1 MSNLFS
7 GFSATTIFPDHDI
20 CFGDPTNTS
29 SICQIPSDTMIRFL
43 NISSPNAYLDV
54 YCNNPPADSC
64 AFGYCPNPDVASP
77 AVRYSTYFTSVVSA
91 ILVLYSPEDVQSSF
105 FAQLLNVYSLIVAA
119 VISIA
124 DHNLTKLHSVIALT
138 LAASP
143 LSLYLLL
150 YVFRSL
156 LGRQTR
162 LQTVFGPGMYLNRS
176 LVLLMLPLWA
186 SVLTFTALPTSTWK
200 FQQAACDTTVA
211 NNHIASLFFLPFILF
226 FFAFPEAGAVI
237 IASIVFWW
245 GVAIWRLRKTI
256 WAKGDKKLPLGRL
269 WRQCVLG
276 YPFLQFYTVI
286 ILPHAFWI
294 FNVEVGLRIFS
305 TRERFHATYG
315 QLLAIFVTVPPFIQL
330 ILLLPRLRPWFLDLY
345 WVRFIT
351 RRSDQPYYSAR
362 PVDSSALPM
371 QRATMLYDSSHIPI
385 YDSTKPY
392 DPAHATLLDNHREKK
407 MDGLP
412 YATPYEV
419 HELQLQGGTKSAG
432 SSRQSSYIE

>member
-29 SICQIPSDTMIRFL
+29 GICQIPSDTMIRFL
-43 NISSPNAYLDV
+43 NISSPSAYLDV

-119 VISIA
+119 IVSISG
-124 DHNLTKLHSVIALT
+124 HNLTKLHSVIALT

-156 LGRQTR
+156 LGGQTR
-162 LQTVFGPGMYLNRS
+162 LQTVFGPGMYLNRT

-186 SVLTFTALPTSTWK
+186 SVLSFTALPASTWN
-200 FQQAACDTTVA
+200 FQQAACDITVA
-211 NNHIASLFFLPFILF
+211 NNHIASLFFLLPFILF
-226 FFAFPEAGAVI
+226 FFTYPGAGALI
-237 IASIVFWW
+237 IASIVISW
-245 GVAIWRLRKTI
+245 GVAIWRLRKII
-256 WAKGDKKLPLGRL
+256 WGKGNKKLPLGRL
-269 WRQCVLG
+269 WRKCVLH
-276 YPFLQFYTVI
+276 YPVLQFYSVI
-286 ILPHAFWI
+286 LLPHAFWI
-294 FNVEVGLRIFS
+294 FNVEIGLRILS
-305 TRERFHATYG
+305 TRERFSATYG

-330 ILLLPRLRPWFLDLY
+330 VLLLPRLRPWFLDLY
-345 WVRFIT
+345 WVRFVT
-351 RRSDQPYYSAR
+351 GRRDQPYYNTR

-371 QRATMLYDSSHIPI
+371 QRATVLYDSSNIPL
-385 YDSTKPY
+385 YDSAKPY
-392 DPAHATLLDNHREKK
+392 DPAHAMLLGDDRDKK
-407 MDGLP
+407 VEGLP

-419 HELQLQGGTKSAG
+419 HELQLKSAG
-432 SSRQSSYIE
+432 SSRQGSYME